1 MTPLEQ
7 LVWAAA
13 FAQASSENH
22 QAHTC
27 AQHAE
32 TAVQKLRVVKAD
44 PWLSDD
50 RLVEVPE

>member
-13 FAQASSENH
+13 FAQASAESH

-27 AQHAE
+27 AQRAE
-32 TAVQKLRVVKAD
+32 AAVQKLRAVKAD

-50 RLVEVPE
+50 RLVEVPK